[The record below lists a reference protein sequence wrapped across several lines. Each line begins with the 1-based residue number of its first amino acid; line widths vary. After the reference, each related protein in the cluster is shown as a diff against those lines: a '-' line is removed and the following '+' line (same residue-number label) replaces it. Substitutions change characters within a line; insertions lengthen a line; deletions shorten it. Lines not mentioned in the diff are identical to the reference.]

1 MQVEPVDDLADPRLF
16 DYRDLATAAERGVFV
31 AESRLIVRRLIES
44 GRFATRSVLLTRPAF
59 GDLRDVLETRRDVR
73 VFVAGHATIKGVV
86 GYNFHRG
93 CLAVGERPTGSGVSD
108 LADGC
113 GSSRPLL
120 VLERLSNPDNVGA
133 MFRNAQAFGVGG
145 VLLSPGCGD
154 PLYRKAIRVSMGG
167 ALQVPFATAADWPAD
182 LGRLR
187 DAGFALIALTPHG
200 AAEDIAR
207 VRSFPGRVALL
218 VGAEG
223 EGLSEAAREH
233 ADREMRIAMAPG
245 VDSLNVATAAAVALH
260 RLVSSRM
267 SLAPAVDQV

>member
-1 MQVEPVDDLADPRLF
+1 MQVEPVDDLSDPRLE
-16 DYRDLATAAERGVFV
+16 DYRSIADAERRGIFV
-31 AESRLIVRRLIES
+31 AESRFIVRRLVES
-44 GRFATRSVLLTRPAF
+44 GRFVTRSVLLTRPAF
-59 GDLRDVLETRRDVR
+59 QDLRDVLEARRDVR
-73 VFVAGHATIKGVV
+73 VLVASHATIKGVV

-93 CLAVGERPTGSGVSD
+93 CVAIGERPTASGAGG
-108 LADGC
+108 LMEAC
-113 GSSRPLL
+113 GGNRPLL

-133 MFRNAQAFGVGG
+133 LFRNALAFGVGG

-167 ALQVPFATAADWPAD
+167 ALQVPFATSSDWPGD

-207 VRSFPGRVALL
+207 VRSFPERVALL
-218 VGAEG
+218 LGAEG
-223 EGLSEAAREH
+223 EGLTPAAREH

-245 VDSLNVATAAAVALH
+245 VDSLNVATAAAIALH
-260 RLVSSRM
+260 RLASDRV
-267 SLAPAVDQV
+267 LPASAAE